1 MSVVSN
7 VYLPI
12 YIKHTFP
19 PFSFESDI
27 MQTLFTKFNLE
38 FAFFDFTL
46 KFDMHFF
53 YMRKYNYTVYRL
65 FGSICN
71 EKLVSLPEIFN

>member
-12 YIKHTFP
+12 YIRHTFP

-53 YMRKYNYTVYRL
+53 ICVSIIIKYIGYL
-65 FGSICN
+65 APFA
-71 EKLVSLPEIFN
+71 